1 MHTRLK
7 YMAIIIALASI
18 SSAQAK
24 LYSWVDSDG
33 KTHFSDR
40 KSAEMYS
47 EETVNEVDVKVF
59 SGDLTLGVSERRKK
73 PKQTTENAQKETLEA
88 KVKATDEY

>member
-1 MHTRLK
+1 MRTMPIK
-7 YMAIIIALASI
+7 IAIIIALAS
-18 SSAQAK
+18 SCSAHAK

-47 EETVNEVDVKVF
+47 TETVSEVDVKV
-59 SGDLTLGVSERRKK
+59 SSNDLTLGVSERSKK
-73 PKQTTENAQKETLEA
+73 PKENSEKKQKESPKPELE
-88 KVKATDEY
+88 TTN

>member
-1 MHTRLK
+1 MYTRLNK
-7 YMAIIIALASI
+7 IAIIIALISI

-47 EETVNEVDVKVF
+47 TDTVNEVDVKVH
-59 SGDLTLGVSERRKK
+59 SSDLTLGVSAVTKK
-73 PKQTTENAQKETLEA
+73 SKETPEKIQEETSA
-88 KVKATDEY
+88 PKVKLTN